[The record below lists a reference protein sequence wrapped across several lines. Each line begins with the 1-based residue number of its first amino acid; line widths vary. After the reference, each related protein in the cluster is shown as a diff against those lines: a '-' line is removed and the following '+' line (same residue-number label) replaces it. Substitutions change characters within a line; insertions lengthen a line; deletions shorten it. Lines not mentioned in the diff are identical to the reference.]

1 MRSKL
6 QGKIRKEIIMSEE
19 QQPNKDISLFEQKTI
34 RRIWH
39 NNEWF
44 YSIVDVIAVLSD
56 SPNPRNY
63 WSMLKRDRLKVE
75 GFDGALTQVE
85 TLKLKSADGK
95 FRQTDTANR
104 QTLLRIVQSVPSP
117 KAEPFRVWLA
127 QVGEERFEE
136 IENPAI
142 ALERMRSTYR
152 AKGYNAEWSEQRITN
167 DVVRNELTDEWKER
181 GAKEGV
187 EFSMLTNEIHEG
199 TFELSVQAHKEY
211 KLLPA
216 KAGLRDHMSNVELA
230 LLSLGEATATLFHR
244 ERETQSLPALKKD
257 AKDAGRAAGRAR
269 KVIEEEVGH
278 SVVSDENYLEQQE
291 RAKRQLKQGP
301 QLEMFPE

>member
-1 MRSKL
+1 
-6 QGKIRKEIIMSEE
+6 MSEE

-152 AKGYNAEWSEQRITN
+152 AKGYNAEWIEQRITN
-167 DVVRNELTDEWKER
+167 DVVRNELTDEWKEC

-230 LLSLGEATATLFHR
+230 LLSLGEATSTLFHR
-244 ERETQSLPALKKD
+244 ERETQGLPALKKD